1 MWVPADDVKD
11 TLRLEI
17 LQQQSDSLTKHVSY
31 ISIMFSVTRAFFN
44 NEGYF
49 QAKIA
54 YKSMPDYVFKDETKI
69 KICRRCY
76 PLKSLI
82 CRRLN
87 PLKKLYVS

>member
-1 MWVPADDVKD
+1 MWVPADDVED
-11 TLRLEI
+11 TLCLEI

-31 ISIMFSVTRAFFN
+31 ISIMFSVTRALFN
-44 NEGYF
+44 NDRYF
-49 QAKIA
+49 HAIFAKA
-54 YKSMPDYVFKDETKI
+54 CQNTFFKDKTEI

-87 PLKKLYVS
+87 PLKKLYAG